1 MTALTGLSPDY
12 TALQKEVQA
21 VSEKLDPIA
30 VEADQSSGLHQ
41 QVLAILRESGLMR
54 LWFQRHMADGTRPLI
69 R

>member
-30 VEADQSSGLHQ
+30 VEADQSSGRHQ
-41 QVLAILRESGLMR
+41 QVLAILREWVGAPHGSSGIWR
-54 LWFQRHMADGTRPLI
+54 TERGH
-69 R
+69 